1 MKWKF
6 RFGAALGNALE
17 YYDIA
22 VFAAISMYLS
32 AELERLGYSQA
43 TEMVWG
49 IFALRFLIR
58 PIGGYLIGRYAD
70 RVGKK
75 SALILTSFITG
86 TATLC
91 MALLPI
97 QWLGNYTPIAIL
109 IIQMALSFSYAGEY
123 PSLITYLINNTP
135 DNERSRISSLSG
147 GSSLLGVVASL
158 GLVFVLES
166 VMTREMMQSVGWR
179 IPLFLGVI
187 NIAVSFWFRAKLP
200 NEPISSVGYQTI
212 NWSRSLH
219 VFLVGTPATATF
231 YVQNVS
237 SSLIVEHLQLGDYKS
252 IYGMVSASV
261 LLIAMVICSCIT
273 DKYSSS
279 IKVFN
284 IGIWGGITLSIPLY
298 FIMQSGIIELIII
311 SQLLITVCFAM
322 IWCNVADQM
331 VRASDG
337 KATTLGIGFNLTG
350 VIIGGT
356 TPLIISYLVGI
367 HLAYV
372 GMFIVLCC
380 LSVILANILQKRKIV
395 MKKLSLNI

>member
-6 RFGAALGNALE
+6 RFGAALGNTLE

-22 VFAAISMYLS
+22 VFAAISVYLS
-32 AELERLGYSQA
+32 AELERLGYPRA

-97 QWLGNYTPIAIL
+97 QWIGNYTPIAIL

-123 PSLITYLINNTP
+123 PSLITYLINGTP

-147 GSSLLGVVASL
+147 GSSLLGVVVSL
-158 GLVFVLES
+158 GLVFLLES
-166 VMTREMMQSVGWR
+166 LMTREMMQSVGWR
-179 IPLFLGVI
+179 IPLFLGAI

-200 NEPISSVGYQTI
+200 NESVSSVGYQSI
-212 NWSRSLH
+212 NWTRSLQ

-252 IYGMVSASV
+252 IYGMASASV

-279 IKVFN
+279 VKVFN
-284 IGIWGGITLSIPLY
+284 MGIWGVITLSIPLY

-331 VRASDG
+331 VRASG
-337 KATTLGIGFNLTG
+337 GQATTLGIGFNLTG

-372 GMFIVLCC
+372 GMFIALCC
-380 LSVILANILQKRKIV
+380 LSAILANILQKRKVV

>member
-97 QWLGNYTPIAIL
+97 ELLGAYTPMAIL
-109 IIQMALSFSYAGEY
+109 VLQMALSFSFAGEY
-123 PSLITYLINNTP
+123 PSLVTYLLNDVPAT
-135 DNERSRISSLSG
+135 ERSRVSSLAA
-147 GSSLLGVVASL
+147 GSSLLGVVISL
-158 GLVFVLES
+158 GLVFILEKLLS
-166 VMTREMMQSVGWR
+166 HEMMQSVGWR
-179 IPLFLGVI
+179 IPLLVGAV

-200 NEPISSVGYQTI
+200 NQPVSSENYKPID
-212 NWSRSLH
+212 WSRSLH
-219 VFLVGTPATATF
+219 VFLLGVPATATF
-231 YVQNVS
+231 YVQNIS
-237 SSLIVEHLQLGDYKS
+237 SSLIIEHLQLNDYKS
-252 IYGMVSASV
+252 TYAMIASSL
-261 LLIAMVICSCIT
+261 LLIMMIICAYLT

-279 IKVFN
+279 IKTFN
-284 IGIWGGITLSIPLY
+284 AGVWGVVILSIPLY

-311 SQLLITVCFAM
+311 TQLVTTACFAM
-322 IWCNVADQM
+322 ILCNVADQM

-337 KATTLGIGFNLTG
+337 QATTFGIGFNFTG
-350 VIIGGT
+350 VVIGGT
-356 TPLIISYLVGI
+356 TPLIISYLVEL

-372 GMFIVLCC
+372 GGFVALCSSTAL
-380 LSVILANILQKRKIV
+380 LSNFL
-395 MKKLSLNI
+395 KKKTTLIKDLF